1 MLVGSMMTASVGCFP
16 HNARNRTI
24 AEIVE
29 GGVAVSGV
37 VVEAL
42 TQTGADC
49 QTTSAPGEPK
59 MMCQDNASLGS
70 GVGVALILAG
80 LVGFIATIS
89 SSEDDTDA
97 QKPVIIKAANPAQD
111 PPAAPISPVPLSG
124 TGSAGT
130 PPASEPTP
138 PAPAPTPAPATN

>member
-59 MMCQDNASLGS
+59 MMCQDSASLGS
-70 GVGVALILAG
+70 GVGVVLILAG

-97 QKPVIIKAANPAQD
+97 QKPVIIKATQD
-111 PPAAPISPVPLSG
+111 PTPAAVSPVPLSG
-124 TGSAGT
+124 TTAGSAAT
-130 PPASEPTP
+130 PPSEPTP